1 MSFILGMLPDA
12 IYFTLVLIIA
22 KNIKEKRWD
31 FIFFDM
37 YFICGIN
44 YGYKIQYNVLFFI
57 YFYSVW
63 YHNDNI

>member
-22 KNIKEKRWD
+22 KNID